1 MLPNEFNIAVTET
14 LSQEVDRMCNL
25 SAGIYDRGIQKG
37 QTEGIQIGQI
47 ETKKEMAFKLHDEE
61 GFSFEKIASLAS
73 ESLATV
79 QRWFAERP
87 SVAK

>member
-1 MLPNEFNIAVTET
+1 
-14 LSQEVDRMCNL
+14 MCNL
-25 SAGIYDRGIQKG
+25 SAGIYERGMQKG
-37 QTEGIQIGQI
+37 VQIGIQIVQI